1 MDPGGG
7 DTGREAF
14 CGIRC
19 REYEIPVV
27 ITAAV
32 KEIQQQEEE
41 PLPEERASAEVKQE
55 LKKGPGRSED
65 WKRRRSGQ
73 KIMAAFLMEL
83 ERERR
88 GDSSVKKALQRYRTL
103 VRSASE
109 GKSGGS
115 R

>member
-1 MDPGGG
+1 MSISPNGS
-7 DTGREAF
+7 GRGRHGKKSFLWTDA
-14 CGIRC
+14 G
-19 REYEIPVV
+19 EYEIPVV

-65 WKRRRSGQ
+65 WKRRRSRQ

-83 ERERR
+83 EREAAA
-88 GDSSVKKALQRYRTL
+88 GTA
-103 VRSASE
+103 A
-109 GKSGGS
+109 
-115 R
+115 